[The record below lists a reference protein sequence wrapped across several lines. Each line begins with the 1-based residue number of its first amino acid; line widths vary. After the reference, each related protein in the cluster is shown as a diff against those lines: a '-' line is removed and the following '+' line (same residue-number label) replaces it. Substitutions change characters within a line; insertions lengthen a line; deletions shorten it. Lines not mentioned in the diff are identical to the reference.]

1 MTVTHD
7 APATEAVLPAQYT
20 PGEVEQRR
28 YELWVNGGH
37 FGADPTSDR
46 EPYCIVIPPPNV
58 TGSLHVGHALDHTIQ
73 DSLIRRRRMQ
83 GYEALWLPGTDH
95 AGIATHYLR

>member
-1 MTVTHD
+1 MSVTVTPD
-7 APATEAVLPAQYT
+7 TDLLPEATLPAQYT

-28 YELWVNGGH
+28 YEQWVAGGT
-37 FGADPTSDR
+37 FKADPTSDR

-73 DSLIRRRRMQ
+73 DSLIRRQIGRASCR
-83 GYEALWLPGTDH
+83 E
-95 AGIATHYLR
+95 RV